1 MEGIAVYGLSRGVYW
16 CLFCVCYAL
25 IASLPYFLPGYEDQ
39 SHTFSPLRRRNM
51 GVREELVDEVNCVWN
66 TDLEGRT
73 SALTRRLDYSGES
86 SHR

>member
-1 MEGIAVYGLSRGVYW
+1 
-16 CLFCVCYAL
+16 
-25 IASLPYFLPGYEDQ
+25 
-39 SHTFSPLRRRNM
+39 M